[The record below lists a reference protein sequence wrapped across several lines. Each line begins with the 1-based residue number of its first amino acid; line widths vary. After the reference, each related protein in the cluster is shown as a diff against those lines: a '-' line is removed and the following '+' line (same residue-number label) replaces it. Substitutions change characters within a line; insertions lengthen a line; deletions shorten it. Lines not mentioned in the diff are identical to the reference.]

1 MMISTLKKLLVL
13 LWLTLP
19 VSAMAQIGIVAT
31 VNGKPITNYDVE
43 QRLLFLQYATNI
55 AITDANRERLTNDA
69 LQLLIDDMLKT
80 KAAEDAI
87 PDLGALLLPQVRD
100 LIDQNFGTDTKSG
113 SRVISDLGIDP
124 ITVQI
129 KYLGDL
135 AWSNYISTK
144 FASRFEKV
152 DTQVDDELERI
163 RINASKPQLQL
174 GEIILVPGPS
184 RTLEQTAELA
194 EEMVEAIRK
203 GANFAEVARQY
214 SASGSASRGG
224 DIGWIIV
231 DKLAPP
237 FREALADVE
246 NGGVSAPVLVD
257 GTIYIFRRVA
267 ERKDG
272 LADASQSRVWLARAL
287 LPLDADAT
295 EADRLELAAR
305 LRRDTA
311 DATSCDDILAL
322 NESYG
327 TGAQGNLDN
336 ILIADLAPQMRKLLL
351 SLTPDKPSE
360 PLAFAEGIVTLM
372 LCRVERPQLQ
382 MPPREDIRQ
391 MLIDRAFGSLA
402 ERQLLRERRTAI
414 IEYPG
419 QS

>member
-80 KAAEDAI
+80 NAAEDAI

-124 ITVQI
+124 ITVQT

-163 RINASKPQLQL
+163 RINASKPQL
-174 GEIILVPGPS
+174 
-184 RTLEQTAELA
+184 
-194 EEMVEAIRK
+194 
-203 GANFAEVARQY
+203 
-214 SASGSASRGG
+214 
-224 DIGWIIV
+224 
-231 DKLAPP
+231 
-237 FREALADVE
+237 
-246 NGGVSAPVLVD
+246 
-257 GTIYIFRRVA
+257 
-267 ERKDG
+267 
-272 LADASQSRVWLARAL
+272 
-287 LPLDADAT
+287 
-295 EADRLELAAR
+295 
-305 LRRDTA
+305 
-311 DATSCDDILAL
+311 
-322 NESYG
+322 
-327 TGAQGNLDN
+327 
-336 ILIADLAPQMRKLLL
+336 
-351 SLTPDKPSE
+351 
-360 PLAFAEGIVTLM
+360 
-372 LCRVERPQLQ
+372 
-382 MPPREDIRQ
+382 
-391 MLIDRAFGSLA
+391 
-402 ERQLLRERRTAI
+402 
-414 IEYPG
+414 
-419 QS
+419 

>member
-1 MMISTLKKLLVL
+1 MMISTLQKLLVL
-13 LWLTLP
+13 LWLTIP
-19 VSAMAQIGIVAT
+19 VTAMAQIGIVAT

-80 KAAEDAI
+80 NAAEDAI
-87 PDLGALLLPQVRD
+87 PGLDALLLPQVRD

-152 DTQVDDELERI
+152 DTQVDNELGRM

-184 RTLEQTAELA
+184 RTIEQTVELA
-194 EEMVEAIRK
+194 EEMVAAIRK
-203 GANFAEVARQY
+203 GANFAEIARQY

-224 DIGWIIV
+224 DVGWIIV

-246 NGGVSAPVLVD
+246 NGGVSVPVLVD
-257 GTIYIFRRVA
+257 GTVYIFRRVA

-287 LPLDADAT
+287 LPLDADAS

-327 TGAQGNLDN
+327 TGAEGNLDN

-360 PLAFAEGIVTLM
+360 PLAFAEGIVALM

-382 MPPREDIRQ
+382 LPPREEIHQ

>member
-80 KAAEDAI
+80 NAAEDAI

-152 DTQVDDELERI
+152 DTQIDDELERI

-194 EEMVEAIRK
+194 EEMVAAIRK

-372 LCRVERPQLQ
+372 LCRMERPQLQ

>member
-1 MMISTLKKLLVL
+1 MISTAKKLLVL

-80 KAAEDAI
+80 NAAEEAI
-87 PDLGALLLPQVRD
+87 PDLVALLLPQVRD
-100 LIDQNFGTDTKSG
+100 LIDQNFGSDTKSG

-184 RTLEQTAELA
+184 RTIEQTFELA
-194 EEMVEAIRK
+194 EEMVAAIRK
-203 GANFAEVARQY
+203 GANFAEIARQY

-231 DKLAPP
+231 DKLVPP

-257 GTIYIFRRVA
+257 GTVYIFRRVA

-287 LPLDADAT
+287 LPLDADAS

-322 NESYG
+322 NESYD

-414 IEYPG
+414 IEFPG

>member
-13 LWLTLP
+13 LCLTLP

-80 KAAEDAI
+80 NAAEDVI

-194 EEMVEAIRK
+194 EEMVAAIRK

-311 DATSCDDILAL
+311 DATSCDDIMAL

>member
-194 EEMVEAIRK
+194 EEMVAAIRK

-372 LCRVERPQLQ
+372 LCRVERPQIQ